1 MKEILAVISMFASLI
16 SLSGCVAA
24 SVDEATEANEVTG
37 DDAVAEAASAL
48 NGGPWTWVN
57 TATLLCLDSNRT
69 GSAYTLGCNG
79 GSYQLWRNIPSI
91 YGDTIVDAQT
101 GRCLDSNLSGSV
113 YTLACNGGSFQQW
126 TVTYKGIYG
135 WEIRN
140 VATGLCLDSNTRGS
154 LYTLGCN
161 NGNFQRWK

>member
-1 MKEILAVISMFASLI
+1 MKERLAILSIFASLP

-24 SVDEATEANEVTG
+24 SVEEATVADEVTD

-48 NGGPWTWVN
+48 NGGLWTWAN
-57 TATLLCLDSNRT
+57 TATLLCLDSSRY

-79 GSYQLWRNIPSI
+79 GSYQLWSNIPSV
-91 YGDTIVDAQT
+91 YGDTIVNAKT

-113 YTLACNGGSFQQW
+113 YTMTCNGGSFQQW